1 MSAARKS
8 AFNRNSAIASIQI
21 NWKAMSP
28 DGDRDE
34 RLAWISEFLGREV
47 GSLTDLTD
55 YQLGSVAGEMKRLTG
70 QTRQTSQPSRTS
82 TSRTTSTPSRATAIV
97 DNVIEVDFS
106 GRPSSKNLDAKGDGE
121 TVFLSSPELVY
132 TLEKLLSYIGWNDD
146 QRIPFMV
153 KRFGTENL
161 KMLTFKKATVA
172 VNTFLRIAAHQD
184 LKIRNGAD
192 KPVSR
197 KEINKYV
204 PMLKERL
211 SIDRQN

>member
-34 RLAWISEFLGREV
+34 RLDWISEFLGCEV

-70 QTRQTSQPSRTS
+70 QSRQTSQPSTTS
-82 TSRTTSTPSRATAIV
+82 TPRTTSTSS
-97 DNVIEVDFS
+97 NVVHANF
-106 GRPSSKNLDAKGDGE
+106 GRPHSQNVDAQGE

-161 KMLTFKKATVA
+161 KMLTFKKATSA

-184 LKIRNGAD
+184 LKKRKGEG

-197 KEINKYV
+197 DEVNKYM
-204 PMLKERL
+204 PMLKEQL
-211 SIDRQN
+211 GIDQRK